1 LFLISGVMVMGGA
14 MVLAPAADKPQ
25 SYTGVVSDAMCG
37 AKHQMAGNPADCQKA
52 CVKGGSAYALVVG
65 DKVYKLAGNTADLEK
80 IGVGKATV
88 TGTAKDD
95 TIDVQSVAA
104 AK

>member
-1 LFLISGVMVMGGA
+1 MFYLETALNTTDGPMSREV
-14 MVLAPAADKPQ
+14 
-25 SYTGVVSDAMCG
+25 
-37 AKHQMAGNPADCQKA
+37 
-52 CVKGGSAYALVVG
+52 LVVG